1 MTGIIRDSCNIVYHF
16 FVQFF
21 LLEFFNFSFQP
32 LKENSGSVTVSTWMS
47 NLGVQNRFH
56 FSFFKRRKYQ
66 SLIFIFY
73 LFNGHDHILPWKCV
87 SKSDTCFFFFF
98 YVSTFRWLLYNVAKL
113 IALSPLVDM
122 DSRELETSKRTENGI
137 LIK

>member
-1 MTGIIRDSCNIVYHF
+1 MVTIISSLGNVYLNQIP
-16 FVQFF
+16 V
-21 LLEFFNFSFQP
+21 
-32 LKENSGSVTVSTWMS
+32 
-47 NLGVQNRFH
+47 
-56 FSFFKRRKYQ
+56 
-66 SLIFIFY
+66 
-73 LFNGHDHILPWKCV
+73 
-87 SKSDTCFFFFF
+87 FFFFF